1 MSGPCCF
8 SGSEHPGTP
17 TGRVETIYSLPTYIS
32 EPPSGAPKAL
42 VVIIP
47 DAFGWDFKN
56 LRILA
61 DVYAKRMGA
70 RVYMPDFMNGNAAPV
85 SLMYTMDRAL
95 DPAASWL
102 AVLTTKV

>member
-8 SGSEHPGTP
+8 TGSEHPGTP
-17 TGRVETIYSLPTYIS
+17 LGRVETVYDLPTYIS
-32 EPPSGAPKAL
+32 DPEGEAKAL

-56 LRILA
+56 LRILS

-70 RVYMPDFMNGNAAPV
+70 RVYMPDFMDGHSADPSMIV
-85 SLMYTMDRAL
+85 TMDTVFDKA
-95 DPAASWL
+95 PSWL
-102 AVLTTKV
+102 AVFTAKM